1 MISDLKRLLRSR
13 ELLYMLVWR
22 DVRIRY
28 KQTIMG
34 FLWALLMPCLIV
46 GAGTLVRIGMG
57 SLSGKPVS
65 AADIASVVVKAVPWA
80 FFIAAVRFGTNS
92 LISNPNLVTKIAFPK
107 EVFPLAA
114 VAASFFDFL
123 IAAVAM
129 LVALFFLG
137 WRPGIETLW
146 VVPLLL
152 VLVIFT
158 TGLCLLLSAGNLFFR
173 DVKYLVEVILT
184 YAIFFTPVL
193 YDAAMAGRWEPILM
207 LNPVAGVLEGLVR
220 VFVGH
225 GPPQLGWVAY
235 SAAVAAVTLLLGY
248 WLFKQLEEK
257 FAERI

>member
-1 MISDLKRLLRSR
+1 MIRHLQRLLKSR

-28 KQTIMG
+28 KQTVMG

-46 GAGTLVRIGMG
+46 GAGTLVRIGMA

-65 AADIASVVVKAVPWA
+65 AEDVASVVVKAVPWA

-114 VAASFFDFL
+114 VAANFFDFL

-129 LVALFFLG
+129 VIALLFMG
-137 WRPGIETLW
+137 WRPGVEALW
-146 VVPLLL
+146 VLPLLL
-152 VLVIFT
+152 VLVSFT

-193 YDAAMAGRWEPILM
+193 YDAPMVGKWEHVLM
-207 LNPVAGVLEGLVR
+207 LNPVAGILEGLAQVL
-220 VFVGH
+220 VWH
-225 GPPQLGWVAY
+225 GQPRLGWIAY
-235 SAAVAAVTLLLGY
+235 SAAVAAITLFLGY
-248 WLFKQLEEK
+248 WMFKQLEEQ